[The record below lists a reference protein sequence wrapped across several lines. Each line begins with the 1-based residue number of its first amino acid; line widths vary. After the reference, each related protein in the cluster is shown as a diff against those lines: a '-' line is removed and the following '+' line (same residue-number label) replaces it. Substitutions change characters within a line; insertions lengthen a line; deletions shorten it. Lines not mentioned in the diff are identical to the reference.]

1 MRFRTDD
8 VAINIALAIGIVS
21 LIVGAINDLPLLWLI
36 LQGLGV
42 IAMIV
47 GIFFGRS
54 SRYHFREKHEN
65 KMAAL
70 AAAMKKYDLKSA
82 EAATLIDVQL
92 RTIREN
98 ISQSYKIVAAATSRL
113 MGNLSGLEHQTVGQ
127 MEMLRKLVDQLLT
140 IVQLDT
146 QNQQVDGVRQFAKN
160 TESMVG
166 ELVNFMTEVNSAGKE
181 TATSFVKMEELMA
194 SVVTILT
201 SVNAISKQ
209 TDLLALN
216 AAIEAARAGEAGRGF
231 AVVADEVRDLA
242 RRSNEFSLR
251 IKNILNDIEAF
262 MRKVS
267 SSIDA
272 ISNLDMGVAERS
284 QTHLHDMWSEMDK
297 LNTAAAG
304 QTKHINEVSKQ
315 IHQHVLDAIVSLQFD
330 DLVKQLFEQI
340 QYRSELLENY
350 MLTLHNIE
358 RESDSEDGLE
368 RFQQRISRIETTIA
382 ASSLKFAELDAK
394 HVKQHSVDIGSVDIF

>member
-1 MRFRTDD
+1 
-8 VAINIALAIGIVS
+8 
-21 LIVGAINDLPLLWLI
+21 
-36 LQGLGV
+36 
-42 IAMIV
+42 
-47 GIFFGRS
+47 
-54 SRYHFREKHEN
+54 
-65 KMAAL
+65 
-70 AAAMKKYDLKSA
+70 
-82 EAATLIDVQL
+82 
-92 RTIREN
+92 
-98 ISQSYKIVAAATSRL
+98 
-113 MGNLSGLEHQTVGQ
+113 
-127 MEMLRKLVDQLLT
+127 
-140 IVQLDT
+140 
-146 QNQQVDGVRQFAKN
+146 
-160 TESMVG
+160 
-166 ELVNFMTEVNSAGKE
+166 
-181 TATSFVKMEELMA
+181 
-194 SVVTILT
+194 
-201 SVNAISKQ
+201 
-209 TDLLALN
+209 LLALN

-251 IKNILNDIEAF
+251 IKNILADIEAF

-267 SSIDA
+267 SSIGA

-284 QTHLHDMWSEMDK
+284 QTHLHDMWGEMDK

-315 IHQHVLDAIVSLQFD
+315 IRQHVLDAIISLQFD

-368 RFQQRISRIETTIA
+368 RFQQRTSRIEATIA
-382 ASSLKFAELDAK
+382 ASRLKFAALDAK